1 MEMEQIKQ
9 ALTFDDVLLV
19 PAYSKVLPTE
29 VDLTAKLSHGISLH
43 IPLVSAAMD
52 TVTESDIAISL
63 AQLGGIGFIHKNMPI
78 EMQADQVRMVKKFE
92 SGVIKDPITM
102 SPDTSIKTVIDLTRN
117 LRISGVPVV
126 EGKQLVG
133 IVTHR
138 DLRFETRRDNSISE
152 IMTPKEQLVTVKENA
167 DAEEVRRLLHEHK
180 IEKILVVNDDFELCG
195 LITVKDMQKAEQF
208 PNASKDA
215 EGQLQ
220 VGASIG
226 TGSSALERAT
236 AIAEAGCDV
245 MLIDTAHGHSQRV
258 LDTVAEIKKSFP
270 DKQIIAGN
278 VATAEAA
285 QALLA
290 KDVDAIKIGVGPGS
304 ICTTRVV
311 AGIGMPQFSA
321 IYEVAQAIKGEVP
334 LIADGGIR
342 FSGDLS
348 KAIAAGADTVM
359 IGSLF
364 AGTRE
369 APGEIELYQGRSYKV
384 YRGMGSLAAMQQG
397 ARDRYAQFDVENEK
411 LVPEGIEGR
420 VPYRGGLAQV
430 VYQLLGGLR
439 SGMGYIGC
447 NTIAE
452 VHKKAKFTR
461 ITEAGMRESHV
472 HDVSITKEAPNY
484 HVE

>member
-19 PAYSKVLPTE
+19 PAYSKVLPAE
-29 VDLTAKLSHGISLH
+29 VDLTARLSRAISLN

-78 EMQADQVRMVKKFE
+78 DMQADQVRMVKKFE
-92 SGVIKDPITM
+92 SGVIKDPITV

-117 LRISGVPVV
+117 YRISGVPVV
-126 EGKQLVG
+126 KGKQLVG

-152 IMTPKEQLVTVKENA
+152 IMTPKERLVTVKENT
-167 DAEEVRRLLHEHK
+167 DAEEVRRRLHEHK

-226 TGSSALERAT
+226 TGNLALERAT

-245 MLIDTAHGHSQRV
+245 MLVDTAHGHSQRV
-258 LDTVAEIKKSFP
+258 LDTVAEIKKSFS
-270 DKQIIAGN
+270 DKQLIAGN

-321 IYEVAQAIKGEVP
+321 IYEVAQAVKDEVP

-397 ARDRYAQFDVENEK
+397 ARDRYAQYDVEDEK

>member
-19 PAYSKVLPTE
+19 PAYSKVLPAE
-29 VDLTAKLSHGISLH
+29 VDLTARLSRAISLN

-78 EMQADQVRMVKKFE
+78 DMQADQVRMVKKFE
-92 SGVIKDPITM
+92 SGVIKDPITV

-117 LRISGVPVV
+117 YRISGVPVV
-126 EGKQLVG
+126 KGKQLVG

-152 IMTPKEQLVTVKENA
+152 IMTPKERLVTVKENT
-167 DAEEVRRLLHEHK
+167 DAEEVRRRLHEHK

-226 TGSSALERAT
+226 TGNLALERAT

-245 MLIDTAHGHSQRV
+245 MLVDTAHGHSQRV

-270 DKQIIAGN
+270 DKQLIAGN

-321 IYEVAQAIKGEVP
+321 IYEVAQAVKDEVP

-397 ARDRYAQFDVENEK
+397 ARDRYAQYDVEDEK

>member
-1 MEMEQIKQ
+1 MKQIKQ

-19 PAYSKVLPTE
+19 PAYSKILPRE
-29 VDLTAKLSHGISLH
+29 VNLTSKLSRGLSLS

-52 TVTESDIAISL
+52 TVTESDMAIAL
-63 AQLGGIGFIHKNMPI
+63 AQMGGIGFIHKNMPI
-78 EMQADQVRMVKKFE
+78 VSQAEQVRMVKKFE
-92 SGVIKDPITM
+92 SGVIRDPITV
-102 SPDTSIKTVIDLTRN
+102 SPDTSIKAVIDLTSKHQ
-117 LRISGVPVV
+117 ISGVPVV
-126 EGKQLVG
+126 EDKQLVG

-138 DLRFETRRDNSISE
+138 DLRFETRRNANVSE
-152 IMTPKEQLVTVKENA
+152 IMTPKERLVTVKENA
-167 DAEEVRRLLHEHK
+167 NAEEVRRRLHEHR

-195 LITVKDMQKAEQF
+195 MITVKDIQKAEQF
-208 PNASKDA
+208 PSASKDA
-215 EGQLQ
+215 GGQLL

-226 TGSSALERAT
+226 TGDSILDRA
-236 AIAEAGCDV
+236 AAVIEAGGDV
-245 MLIDTAHGHSQRV
+245 LVIDTAHGHSQRV
-258 LDTVAEIKKSFP
+258 IDTAAMIKRYFP
-270 DKQIIAGN
+270 DTQIIAGN
-278 VATAEAA
+278 IATAEAA
-285 QALLA
+285 HALLDA
-290 KDVDAIKIGVGPGS
+290 GVDAIKIGVGPGS
-304 ICTTRVV
+304 ICTTRII

-321 IYEVAQAIKGEVP
+321 ICEVAQAIKGEVP

-384 YRGMGSLAAMQQG
+384 YRGMGSLAAMQRG
-397 ARDRYAQFDVENEK
+397 AKDRYAQFDIENEK

-420 VPYRGGLAQV
+420 VPYRGGLANV

-447 NTIAE
+447 TTIAE
-452 VHKKAKFTR
+452 AHEKAKFIR

-472 HDVSITKEAPNY
+472 HDVSITKESPNY

>member
-29 VDLTAKLSHGISLH
+29 VDLTARLSRVISLN

-63 AQLGGIGFIHKNMPI
+63 AQLGGIGFIHKNMSI

-92 SGVIKDPITM
+92 SGVIKDPITV
-102 SPDTSIKTVIDLTRN
+102 SPDTSIKTVIDLTRTY
-117 LRISGVPVV
+117 RISGVPVV
-126 EGKQLVG
+126 KGKQLMG

-152 IMTPKEQLVTVKENA
+152 IMTPKERLVTVRENT
-167 DAEEVRRLLHEHK
+167 DAEEVRRRLHEHK

-226 TGSSALERAT
+226 IGNSALERAT
-236 AIAEAGCDV
+236 TIAEAGCDV

-369 APGEIELYQGRSYKV
+369 APGEIELYQGRAYKV

-420 VPYRGGLAQV
+420 VPYRGGLAEV

>member
-1 MEMEQIKQ
+1 MEQIKQ

-19 PAYSKVLPTE
+19 PAYSEVLPTE
-29 VDLTAKLSHGISLH
+29 VDLTAKLSRAISLH

-63 AQLGGIGFIHKNMPI
+63 AQLGGIGFIHKNMPM
-78 EMQADQVRMVKKFE
+78 EAQADQVRIVKKFE
-92 SGVIKDPITM
+92 SGVIKDPITV
-102 SPDTSIKTVIDLTRN
+102 SPDTSIKTVIDLTQN
-117 LRISGVPVV
+117 YGISGVPVV
-126 EGKQLVG
+126 KGKQLVG

-152 IMTPKEQLVTVKENA
+152 IMTPKERLVTVKENA
-167 DAEEVRRLLHEHK
+167 DAEEVRQRLHQHK
-180 IEKILVVNDDFELCG
+180 IEKILVINDSFELCG

-226 TGSSALERAT
+226 IGKLALERAA
-236 AIAEAGCDV
+236 AIVEAGCDV
-245 MLIDTAHGHSQRV
+245 MLVDTAHGHSQRV
-258 LDTVAEIKKSFP
+258 LDTVAELKKSFP

-304 ICTTRVV
+304 ICTTRVI

-321 IYEVAQAIKGEVP
+321 IYEVAQTIKGEVP

-384 YRGMGSLAAMQQG
+384 YRGMGSLAAMQRG
-397 ARDRYAQFDVENEK
+397 ARDRYAQYDVENEK

-420 VPYRGGLAQV
+420 VPYRGGLANV

-439 SGMGYIGC
+439 SGMGYVGC
-447 NTIAE
+447 TTIAE
-452 VHKKAKFTR
+452 VHKKAKFIR

>member
-1 MEMEQIKQ
+1 MKMEQIKQ

-19 PAYSKVLPTE
+19 PAYSKILPTE
-29 VDLTAKLSHGISLH
+29 VDLAAKLSRGLSLN

-52 TVTESDIAISL
+52 TVTEHDTAISL
-63 AQLGGIGFIHKNMPI
+63 AQLGGIGFIHKNMSI
-78 EMQADQVRMVKKFE
+78 ESQAENVRMVKKFE
-92 SGVIKDPITM
+92 SGVVRDPITV
-102 SPDTSIKTVIDLTRN
+102 SPDTSIKAVIDLTRDYG
-117 LRISGVPVV
+117 ISGVPVV
-126 EGKQLVG
+126 TGKQLVG

-138 DLRFETRRDNSISE
+138 DLRFETRRDDRISE
-152 IMTPKEQLVTVKENA
+152 IMTPKERLVTVKENA
-167 DAEEVRRLLHEHK
+167 DAEEIRRRLHEHK

-195 LITVKDMQKAEQF
+195 LITVKDMQRAEQF
-208 PNASKDA
+208 PDASKDA
-215 EGQLQ
+215 EGRLQ

-226 TGSSALERAT
+226 TDNSTPARAT
-236 AIAEAGCDV
+236 AVVDAGCDV
-245 MLIDTAHGHSQRV
+245 MVIDTAHGHSQRV
-258 LDTVAEIKKSFP
+258 LDTIAKIKSTFP
-270 DKQIIAGN
+270 DKQLIVGN

-285 QALLA
+285 RALL
-290 KDVDAIKIGVGPGS
+290 DTGVDAIKIGVGPGS
-304 ICTTRVV
+304 ICTTRVI

-321 IYEVAQAIKGEVP
+321 IYEVARAIKGEVP

-342 FSGDLS
+342 FSGDVS

-384 YRGMGSLAAMQQG
+384 YRGMGSLAAMQRG
-397 ARDRYAQFDVENEK
+397 AKDRYAQFDVEDEK

-420 VPYRGGLAQV
+420 VPYRGGLADV
-430 VYQLLGGLR
+430 VYQLLGGVR

-447 NTIAE
+447 ATIAE
-452 VHKKAKFTR
+452 AHDKAKFIR

>member
-1 MEMEQIKQ
+1 MEHIEQ

-19 PAYSKVLPTE
+19 PAYSKVLPAE
-29 VDLTAKLSHGISLH
+29 VNLTARLSREITLG

-52 TVTESDIAISL
+52 TVTEADLAIAL
-63 AQLGGIGFIHKNMPI
+63 AQLGGLGFVHKNMPI
-78 EMQADQVRMVKKFE
+78 ETQAAQIRLVKKFE
-92 SGVIKDPITM
+92 SGVIKDPITV
-102 SPDTSIKTVIDLTRN
+102 SPETSIKEVIDLTQMH
-117 LRISGVPVV
+117 LISGVPVV

-138 DLRFETRRDNSISE
+138 DLRFETRRDDAVSTV
-152 IMTPKEQLVTVKENA
+152 MTPKDRLVTVKENT
-167 DAEEVRRLLHEHK
+167 DSKQVIKLLHEHK
-180 IEKILVVNDDFELCG
+180 IEKVLVVNEDFDLCG
-195 LITVKDMQKAEQF
+195 MITVKDIQKAEQF

-215 EGQLQ
+215 DGQLR

-226 TGSSALERAT
+226 ADDSVVERSAKL
-236 AIAEAGCDV
+236 IEAGADILV
-245 MLIDTAHGHSQRV
+245 IDTAHGYSQRV
-258 LDTVAEIKKSFP
+258 FDTISIIKKYFP
-270 DKQIIAGN
+270 ATQLIAGN

-285 QALLA
+285 GALLD
-290 KDVDAIKIGVGPGS
+290 KGVDAIKVGVGPGS
-304 ICTTRVV
+304 ICTTRVI
-311 AGIGMPQFSA
+311 AGIGMPQISA
-321 IYEVAQAIKGEVP
+321 IYDVARAIKGEVP

-364 AGTRE
+364 AGTLE
-369 APGEIELYQGRSYKV
+369 APGDTELYQGRSYKV
-384 YRGMGSLAAMQQG
+384 YRGMGSLAAMQRG
-397 ARDRYAQFDVENEK
+397 AKDRYAQFNIADEK

-420 VPYRGGLAQV
+420 VPFRGVLADV

-439 SGMGYIGC
+439 SGMGYTGC
-447 NTIAE
+447 ATIPE
-452 VHKKAKFTR
+452 MHEKAKFVK

-472 HDVSITKEAPNY
+472 HDVHITKEAPNY

>member
-1 MEMEQIKQ
+1 MKMEQIKQ

-19 PAYSKVLPTE
+19 PAYSKVLPAG
-29 VDLTAKLSHGISLH
+29 VDLTAKLSRGISLH

-52 TVTESDIAISL
+52 TVTEADIAISL

-78 EMQADQVRMVKKFE
+78 KAQTEQVRMVKKFE
-92 SGVIKDPITM
+92 SGVIKDPITV
-102 SPDTSIKTVIDLTRN
+102 SPDTSIKTVIDLTQN
-117 LRISGVPVV
+117 YGISGVPVV
-126 EGKQLVG
+126 KGKQLMG

-138 DLRFETRRDNSISE
+138 DLRFETRCDNSISE
-152 IMTPKEQLVTVKENA
+152 IMTPKERLVTVKEDA

-208 PNASKDA
+208 PDASKDA

-226 TGSSALERAT
+226 VGNSALERAD
-236 AIAEAGCDV
+236 AIVEAGCDV

-258 LDTVAEIKKSFP
+258 IDTVADIKKSFP

-290 KDVDAIKIGVGPGS
+290 EDVDAIKIGVGPGS
-304 ICTTRVV
+304 ICTTRVI

-321 IYEVAQAIKGEVP
+321 IYEVAQMVKGAVP

-384 YRGMGSLAAMQQG
+384 YRGMGSLAAMQRG
-397 ARDRYAQFDVENEK
+397 AKDRYAQYDVENEK

-452 VHKKAKFTR
+452 AHKKAKFTR

>member
-1 MEMEQIKQ
+1 MEQIKQ

-19 PAYSKVLPTE
+19 PAYSKILPKE
-29 VDLTAKLSHGISLH
+29 VNLTSKLSRILSLS

-52 TVTESDIAISL
+52 TVTESDMAIAL
-63 AQLGGIGFIHKNMPI
+63 AQMGGIGFIHKNMSI
-78 EMQADQVRMVKKFE
+78 ISQAEQVRMVKKFE
-92 SGVIKDPITM
+92 SGVIRDPITV
-102 SPDTSIKTVIDLTRN
+102 SPDTSIKAVIDLTRKHQ
-117 LRISGVPVV
+117 ISGVPVV
-126 EGKQLVG
+126 KNKQLVG

-138 DLRFETRRDNSISE
+138 DLRFETRRNASVSE
-152 IMTPKEQLVTVKENA
+152 IMTPKEKLVTVKENTN
-167 DAEEVRRLLHEHK
+167 AEEVRRRLHEHK

-195 LITVKDMQKAEQF
+195 MITVKDILKAEQF

-215 EGQLQ
+215 GGQLL

-226 TGSSALERAT
+226 TGDSTLDRA
-236 AIAEAGCDV
+236 AAVVEVGGDV
-245 MLIDTAHGHSQRV
+245 LLIDTAHGHSQRV
-258 LDTVAEIKKSFP
+258 IDTAATIKRYFP
-270 DKQIIAGN
+270 DTQVIAGN
-278 VATAEAA
+278 IATAEGAR
-285 QALLA
+285 ALL
-290 KDVDAIKIGVGPGS
+290 DVGVDAIKIGVGPGS
-304 ICTTRVV
+304 ICTTRII

-321 IYEVAQAIKGEVP
+321 ICEVAQAIKGEVP

-384 YRGMGSLAAMQQG
+384 YRGMGSLAAMQRG
-397 ARDRYAQFDVENEK
+397 AKDRYAQSDIENEK

-420 VPYRGGLAQV
+420 VPYRGGLANV

-447 NTIAE
+447 TTIAE
-452 VHKKAKFTR
+452 AHEKAKFIR

-472 HDVSITKEAPNY
+472 HDVSITKESPNY

>member
-1 MEMEQIKQ
+1 MKMEQIKQ

-19 PAYSKVLPTE
+19 PAYSKILPTE
-29 VDLTAKLSHGISLH
+29 VDLAAKLSRGLSLN

-52 TVTESDIAISL
+52 TVTEYDTAISL
-63 AQLGGIGFIHKNMPI
+63 AQLGGIGFIHKNMSI
-78 EMQADQVRMVKKFE
+78 ESQAENVRMVKKFE
-92 SGVIKDPITM
+92 SGVVRDPITV
-102 SPDTSIKTVIDLTRN
+102 SPDTSIKAVIDLTRDYS
-117 LRISGVPVV
+117 ISGVPVV
-126 EGKQLVG
+126 KGKQLVG

-138 DLRFETRRDNSISE
+138 DLRFETRRDDRISE
-152 IMTPKEQLVTVKENA
+152 VMTPKERLVTVKENA
-167 DAEEVRRLLHEHK
+167 DAEEIRRRLHEHK

-195 LITVKDMQKAEQF
+195 LITVKDMQRAEQF
-208 PNASKDA
+208 PDASKDA

-226 TGSSALERAT
+226 TDNSTPARA
-236 AIAEAGCDV
+236 AAVVDAGCDV
-245 MLIDTAHGHSQRV
+245 MVIDTAHGHSQRV
-258 LDTVAEIKKSFP
+258 LDTVAKIKSTFP
-270 DKQIIAGN
+270 DKQLIVGN

-285 QALLA
+285 RALLDA
-290 KDVDAIKIGVGPGS
+290 GVDAIKIGVGPGS
-304 ICTTRVV
+304 ICTTRVI

-321 IYEVAQAIKGEVP
+321 IYEVARAIKGEVP

-342 FSGDLS
+342 FSGDVS

-384 YRGMGSLAAMQQG
+384 YRGMGSLAAMQRG
-397 ARDRYAQFDVENEK
+397 AKDRYAQFDVENEK

-420 VPYRGGLAQV
+420 VPYRGGLADV
-430 VYQLLGGLR
+430 VYQLLGGVR

-447 NTIAE
+447 ATIAE
-452 VHKKAKFTR
+452 AHEKAKFIR

>member
-1 MEMEQIKQ
+1 MEQIKQ

-19 PAYSKVLPTE
+19 PAYSKVLPAE
-29 VDLTAKLSHGISLH
+29 VNVTAQLSRGITLS

-52 TVTESDIAISL
+52 TVTESDLAIAL
-63 AQLGGIGFIHKNMPI
+63 AQMGGIGFIHKNMPKL
-78 EMQADQVRMVKKFE
+78 DQTEQIRMVKKFE
-92 SGVIKDPITM
+92 SGVIKDPITV
-102 SPDTSIKTVIDLTRN
+102 SPDTSIREVIDLTRN
-117 LRISGVPVV
+117 FRISGVPVV
-126 EGKQLVG
+126 KGEQLMG

-138 DLRFETRRDNSISE
+138 DLRFETRRDADVSE
-152 IMTPKEQLVTVKENA
+152 IMTPKARLVTVKENTNPK
-167 DAEEVRRLLHEHK
+167 EVRRLLHEHK
-180 IEKILVVNDDFELCG
+180 IEKILVVNDDFELRG
-195 LITVKDMQKAEQF
+195 MITVKDIQKAEQF

-215 EGQLQ
+215 AGQLQ

-226 TGSSALERAT
+226 TGDSALMRSAA
-236 AIAEAGCDV
+236 AIEAGADV
-245 MLIDTAHGHSQRV
+245 LVIDTAHGHSQRV
-258 LDTVAEIKKSFP
+258 LDTVSEIKKYFP
-270 DKQIIAGN
+270 DTQLIAGN

-285 QALLA
+285 YALLN
-290 KDVDAIKIGVGPGS
+290 KGIDAIKIGVGPGS
-304 ICTTRVV
+304 ICTTRIV

-321 IYEVAQAIKGEVP
+321 ICEVAQAVKDEVP

-348 KAIAAGADTVM
+348 KAIAAGASTVM

-364 AGTRE
+364 AGTLE

-384 YRGMGSLAAMQQG
+384 YRGMGSLAAMQLG
-397 ARDRYAQFDVENEK
+397 ARDRYAQSDIGDDK

-420 VPYRGGLAQV
+420 VPYRGALADV

-439 SGMGYIGC
+439 SGMGYMGC
-447 NTIAE
+447 ATISEA
-452 VHKKAKFTR
+452 HKKAKFVR